1 MAALVQQQQR
11 QAEEKAFF
19 GAHYQ
24 DSDQV
29 FTWENGRQVHPDVI
43 RQRFNRAVA
52 KAGLPPIRLH
62 DVRHCYATAALA
74 SGISP
79 KIVSERLGHASV
91 AFTLSVY
98 GHMIPGLDREA
109 ADQVAA
115 MILGHGTSAPRASS
129 MMGFAAVSRSVSI
142 RSTKRLAEGA
152 CLSDRRP
159 GGTS

>member
-1 MAALVQQQQR
+1 MARRCAVADCWRWTRPRWPPWSNSSSARPRRKRSSELD
-11 QAEEKAFF
+11 
-19 GAHYQ
+19 YQ

-91 AFTLSVY
+91 AFTLGVY
-98 GHMIPGLDREA
+98 SHMIPGLDREA

-115 MILGHGTSAPRASS
+115 MILGHGASAPRASS
-129 MMGFAAVSRSVSI
+129 
-142 RSTKRLAEGA
+142 
-152 CLSDRRP
+152 
-159 GGTS
+159 